1 MFIVG
6 TLSTVLI
13 AVLVVRAMLPKF
25 FNWFRKTAFPIPKV
39 LASTVSLALLAV
51 FVISKEFP
59 PGSFYSLLQSPYV
72 SLYSPSSSA
81 TLNAITNAL
90 SPAQYRARFALTS
103 VTNVMHDFTAPT
115 NAVFCDLGSGVHD
128 EAYWIPVSFNPEG
141 TATNSRWGRAVCAA
155 PSGMVLLD
163 DVPDRLAPS
172 LPDFSGAVTNRVLS
186 ILQTPSGLLP
196 PLGKLWYSPT
206 TNGSFL
212 ITWNHVFLGRD
223 TNAVADLQ
231 LELLESGDFIYR
243 LRLDEN
249 ADASVVTNWLIAAQ
263 DNGGGEVFAFAET
276 IPLPQLE
283 SDPFSLVAATNL
295 IPSGLELSPQTLEL
309 RWTSFGELDPDV
321 PDNDNDGLSGC
332 FSVSGVEPSGDYG
345 GDVFTYGS
353 EPGTT
358 GAATPCSAS
367 PTI

>member
-103 VTNVMHDFTAPT
+103 ATNVMHDFTAPT

-172 LPDFSGAVTNRVLS
+172 LPDFSAQSRTAS
-186 ILQTPSGLLP
+186 
-196 PLGKLWYSPT
+196 SPF
-206 TNGSFL
+206 SK
-212 ITWNHVFLGRD
+212 
-223 TNAVADLQ
+223 
-231 LELLESGDFIYR
+231 R
-243 LRLDEN
+243 LRACCLPWE
-249 ADASVVTNWLIAAQ
+249 SS
-263 DNGGGEVFAFAET
+263 G
-276 IPLPQLE
+276 IPLRPT
-283 SDPFSLVAATNL
+283 A
-295 IPSGLELSPQTLEL
+295 PSS
-309 RWTSFGELDPDV
+309 S
-321 PDNDNDGLSGC
+321 
-332 FSVSGVEPSGDYG
+332 
-345 GDVFTYGS
+345 
-353 EPGTT
+353 PGTT
-358 GAATPCSAS
+358 YSSDATRTPSPTSSSSFSKAETSSTASAS
-367 PTI
+367 TRTPTPPS